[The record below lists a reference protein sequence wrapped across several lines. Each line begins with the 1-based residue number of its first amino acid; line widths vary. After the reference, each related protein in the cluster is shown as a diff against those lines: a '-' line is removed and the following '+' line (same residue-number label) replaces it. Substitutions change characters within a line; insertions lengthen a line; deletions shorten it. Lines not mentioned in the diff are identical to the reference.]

1 MHEIVH
7 VLSSDFFQY
16 NNKLPNNPSI
26 NIGCGH
32 FLIYKRLRQCKN
44 KDDTTDLI
52 NIMNMADEAM
62 YKYKTERKLAR

>member
-1 MHEIVH
+1 MYCHLIFSNTIINYLTIQ
-7 VLSSDFFQY
+7 VLI
-16 NNKLPNNPSI
+16 L
-26 NIGCGH
+26 GVGH